1 MGTRHRGWKFR
12 ECGSKPEQYALRDAI
27 WADAGAKPPSP
38 PPCRSCFR
46 RSGHATPTASK
57 RGKARGSYDRV
68 KAIFKNVI
76 ARGRQSFAR
85 PRARERE
92 KKPRIRRG
100 KGSAGVLD
108 FVRRYSSLRPPQR
121 QVSKATWPHSISPP
135 SCL

>member
-76 ARGRQSFAR
+76 ARGPAIVRKATC
-85 PRARERE
+85 PRTRE
-92 KKPRIRRG
+92 KAPNTARQGIR
-100 KGSAGVLD
+100 GSA
-108 FVRRYSSLRPPQR
+108 
-121 QVSKATWPHSISPP
+121 
-135 SCL
+135 